1 MSKANPLG
9 LLVNYGDSD
18 DSDDGGSAPKKP
30 QGSVKLPT
38 SYATNDHASAAIHPP
53 PISHCP
59 WSACYDENSGFTYYW
74 NQHTNAVTWEAPPE
88 YLLALKLAQQQLTTA
103 GSAEV
108 SAEEWQ
114 LYQQALAEKQ
124 NTPAKVTKPSVKS
137 SKKNEKTSKNKKNP
151 KKRPSSDSE
160 DEYKI
165 ELITSYHNSDSESND
180 EQEIVK
186 PQPVTPKPPPKHQ
199 PKKQKTNVVEYGPS
213 LPDNQ
218 SYSAPIGPELPP
230 DLVVE
235 VKPEESKEI
244 VKEEESKLT
253 PKPVTKS
260 DEDSQDESE
269 LLKKLKD
276 KAMLLEKLGGELP
289 SELQKIIKDDTSRT
303 NSPKSV
309 KDLDI
314 DELLQEIEQKELPK
328 AKSKKVDI
336 FDDKSI
342 SNSPRSLTPSLEDK
356 HTNGPLFPSAVNI
369 DETKIVDKPPP
380 PPPEKEK
387 KKNIYLTDVTEGE
400 TRKLRISKSILP
412 RKEKIEVP
420 AYTTKYSTHI
430 EGFSSERMGLGFSN
444 EENEDSAPKN
454 AINYGNGLMFT
465 KGEVLN
471 EDKKDEALDDLADL
485 VEAKIKYLIQVQT
498 ATLTPVQEMM
508 VQMQTLVSAF
518 RAGALSAPYWRR
530 WVAGAAAAL
539 GAHERGAAPPGWHCV
554 FQRYAP
560 LYIDSHA
567 HARNAYADTH
577 ARTRCT
583 PGALHEFPRVCTNVG
598 NPGRSAGRYSYKR
611 EADGLLQWEY
621 PAVASTDMEIC
632 TTPPPPDRES
642 PPPPPPPATPPRVPT
657 PPPPAWDD
665 PPPPGTDDVP
675 QVPLVPHVPKVQP
688 PPPPEPKK
696 EIGDELLSFYSDI
709 AELEKHSSGPPTASN
724 SPESNR
730 DSEKRD
736 KDKRYKESEKERD
749 RRIRESEK
757 EKERRYRESEVKS
770 VEKIEKCEKEKSRRK
785 SKVKISSS
793 IGMKHKTVSSL
804 VAKWQQVAE
813 EINSD

>member
-18 DSDDGGSAPKKP
+18 DSDDGGSVPKKP

-124 NTPAKVTKPSVKS
+124 STPAKVTKPSVKP
-137 SKKNEKTSKNKKNP
+137 SKKNENSKNKKNP

-186 PQPVTPKPPPKHQ
+186 PQVTPKPPKHQ
-199 PKKQKTNVVEYGPS
+199 PKKQKTKVVEYGPS

-230 DLVVE
+230 DLVVD

-244 VKEEESKLT
+244 VKEEECKLT
-253 PKPVTKS
+253 PKPVIKS

-328 AKSKKVDI
+328 AKSKKLDM

-430 EGFSSERMGLGFSN
+430 EGFSSERMGLGFN

-485 VEAKIKYLIQVQT
+485 VEAKLKYLMQVQP
-498 ATLTPVQEMM
+498 APLTPVQEMM

-554 FQRYAP
+554 FQR
-560 LYIDSHA
+560 
-567 HARNAYADTH
+567 
-577 ARTRCT
+577 
-583 PGALHEFPRVCTNVG
+583 
-598 NPGRSAGRYSYKR
+598 SAGRYSYKR

-642 PPPPPPPATPPRVPT
+642 PPPPPPPATPPRLPT

-675 QVPLVPHVPKVQP
+675 QVPLVPKVQP

-730 DSEKRD
+730 DSEKRYKESD
-736 KDKRYKESEKERD
+736 KEKDKRYKESDKEKDKRYKESEKERD
-749 RRIRESEK
+749 RR
-757 EKERRYRESEVKS
+757 YRDSEVKP